1 MADAL
6 ELGRQLRTGTPDK
19 NRLCATFAARYGL
32 LGLNAEKG
40 EAATEDPNVPPC
52 YRPLNSREYG
62 EDILIFQRS
71 FMMLQQHFLTVQGEL
86 VPTPNPRVMDL
97 SGFLNYRLTSGPN
110 PQLVWEVRS
119 LESVI
124 RFAYASMI
132 SAESVPLKICKNCG
146 KVYYNT
152 HAKSEF
158 CGTKCRNYYN
168 VKVFREKSNK

>member
-1 MADAL
+1 M
-6 ELGRQLRTGTPDK
+6 
-19 NRLCATFAARYGL
+19 
-32 LGLNAEKG
+32 
-40 EAATEDPNVPPC
+40 
-52 YRPLNSREYG
+52 
-62 EDILIFQRS
+62 
-71 FMMLQQHFLTVQGEL
+71 QGEL
-86 VPTPNPRVMDL
+86 VPTPNPKVMDL
-97 SGFLNYRLTSGPN
+97 SGLLSYRLTSGPN

-132 SAESVPLKICKNCG
+132 SAESIPLKVCKNCG

-168 VKVFREKSNK
+168 VKVFREKAKI